1 MDFDNQADK
10 AWLLGVQRKL
20 YRWSKETP
28 VGAYGDVWNWVTDPR
43 NLRCAWYSIAQN
55 KGRRTPGVDGLTVVG
70 IATGDGGVPL
80 FLEEL
85 WKALR
90 NGSYRPSPARR
101 KWIPKPGKPGKFRP
115 LGIPTV
121 ADRVVQ
127 CAVKNI
133 LEPIFEARFW
143 QVSYG
148 FRPGRGC
155 HGALEHIR
163 LVIRPRKSRANG
175 QMRDPPYQWAI
186 EGDIEGCFDNIGH
199 HHLMERVRKSV
210 ADRKVNR
217 LIVRFLKSGVLEDF
231 KYNPTATGTPQGGVL
246 SPLLANITLS
256 AIEERYWKW
265 TRHPHDP
272 KYRSD
277 GARRAIKQRYRD
289 REAGRPVFYP
299 VRYADDFLIFVAGGY
314 DDAAAEKQA
323 LADWLRE
330 EMGLTLSEEKT
341 RITRLTEGFRFLGCR
356 VRLKW
361 DDRYG
366 YRCRIEIPKEAVN
379 DFRWRIKKVLNQRT
393 RLRSLESIL
402 REINPK
408 AYPSGSG
415 RINGWWPRCYARS
428 GATRLRPRQ
437 SALSRPTTRSPTDN
451 CVAPSYCVTGCR
463 GISLLIQSSGDGA
476 TTTAIAPGPS
486 AYCTFWTGMC
496 GDGSGCGC
504 GVNTTALPAGRC
516 TLLGV
521 GPAGS
526 VPACGSGPRV
536 ALSNTRCAG
545 SRSCGLRSIG

>member
-1 MDFDNQADK
+1 MADPMLLIFVHGWSVTSTKTYAGLPEALAKNAADAGLNIEIRHIFLGRYISFHDEVTVNDLAVAMDHALRTDVPNNPNGQRRFSCVTHSTGGPVVRAWLDKFYGAERLHRAPLNQADR

-28 VGAYGDVWNWVTDPR
+28 EDAYGDVWNWVADPR
-43 NLRCAWYSIAQN
+43 NLRCAWQSIAQN
-55 KGRRTPGVDGLTVVG
+55 KGNRTPGVDGLTVAS
-70 IATGDGGVPL
+70 IAASNGGVPL
-80 FLEEL
+80 FLDEVRE
-85 WKALR
+85 ALR
-90 NGSYRPSPARR
+90 NGSYRPSPVRR

-155 HGALEHIR
+155 HAALEHIR
-163 LVIRPRKSRANG
+163 MTIRPRRSRTSG
-175 QMRDPPYQWAI
+175 QMRDPPYQWVI
-186 EGDIEGCFDNIGH
+186 EGDIEGCFDNLGH

-217 LIVRFLKSGVLEDF
+217 LIVRFLKPGVLEDF
-231 KYNPTATGTPQGGVL
+231 IYSPTATGTPQGGVL
-246 SPLLANITLS
+246 SPLLANIALS

-277 GARRAIKQRYRD
+277 GARRAIRQRYKD

-299 VRYADDFLIFVAGGY
+299 VRYADDFLILVSGSF

-341 RITRLTEGFRFLGCR
+341 RITKLTEGFRFLGYR

-361 DDRYG
+361 DDRFG
-366 YRCRIEIPKEAVN
+366 YRCRIEIPKEVVN
-379 DFRWRIKKVLNQRT
+379 DFRWRIKKVLDRRT
-393 RLRSLESIL
+393 HGRSLKSML
-402 REINPK
+402 QEINPILRGW
-408 AYPSGSG
+408 AYYY
-415 RINGWWPRCYARS
+415 RYCI
-428 GATRLRPRQ
+428 GAKHIL
-437 SALSRPTTRSPTDN
+437 
-451 CVAPSYCVTGCR
+451 
-463 GISLLIQSSGDGA
+463 
-476 TTTAIAPGPS
+476 
-486 AYCTFWTGMC
+486 
-496 GDGSGCGC
+496 
-504 GVNTTALPAGRC
+504 
-516 TLLGV
+516 
-521 GPAGS
+521 
-526 VPACGSGPRV
+526 
-536 ALSNTRCAG
+536 
-545 SRSCGLRSIG
+545 